1 MPLLA
6 STVTRDPLALAVVS
20 TAAWLP
26 WLLVGL
32 LTGALVD
39 RWDRRTVMW
48 RVDAVRA
55 AVVGVLVALIV
66 SGRVSIPLLAAL
78 AFVLGVGQTLYE
90 NATQAIVP
98 AVVGRDP
105 ARLARAN
112 SQLGA
117 AQTGG
122 KELAGPPLGGVLFT
136 VAPWAP
142 FLLDAVSFGVGA
154 ALIAAIRGRF
164 RPARA
169 PSAGR
174 SLLSGARGAR
184 RPEAPTRLRAEIAE
198 GLRWVWRSRV
208 IRTLAVMAGVVN
220 AVYGAGLAVMVL
232 YAQDVL
238 GLDALGYGL
247 LLAAVAVGVLPG
259 SLIAPWLARTVP
271 TAPLLVGGIAAVAVL
286 QAAFGLAPVVWVA
299 VAAEVLAGVVYIVFD
314 VAQISL
320 RQELVP
326 DRLIGRVLS
335 AARLVGYGAIPAGTL
350 LGGLAARALGLRAP
364 FILGGLVLAVLAV
377 VSARVLTTTAV
388 EEARAMASGDV
399 A

>member
-98 AVVGRDP
+98 AVIGRDP

-142 FLLDAVSFGVGA
+142 FLLDAMSFGVGA

-164 RPARA
+164 APARRA
-169 PSAGR
+169 
-174 SLLSGARGAR
+174 
-184 RPEAPTRLRAEIAE
+184 EAPTRLRAEIAE

>member
-117 AQTGG
+117 AQTCG
-122 KELAGPPLGGVLFT
+122 KELAGPPLGGILFT

-164 RPARA
+164 APARRA
-169 PSAGR
+169 
-174 SLLSGARGAR
+174 
-184 RPEAPTRLRAEIAE
+184 EAPTRLRAEIAE

>member
-98 AVVGRDP
+98 AVIGRGPHRRDPGPVQPGPGPECRPIASLRCARGPEARGRDP
-105 ARLARAN
+105 AAGRDRRGTA
-112 SQLGA
+112 LG
-117 AQTGG
+117 
-122 KELAGPPLGGVLFT
+122 
-136 VAPWAP
+136 VAVPGHP
-142 FLLDAVSFGVGA
+142 DPRGDG
-154 ALIAAIRGRF
+154 RGRQ
-164 RPARA
+164 R
-169 PSAGR
+169 
-174 SLLSGARGAR
+174 
-184 RPEAPTRLRAEIAE
+184 RLRGRPGGHGA
-198 GLRWVWRSRV
+198 V
-208 IRTLAVMAGVVN
+208 RTGRPR
-220 AVYGAGLAVMVL
+220 
-232 YAQDVL
+232 
-238 GLDALGYGL
+238 LDALGYGL

>member
-98 AVVGRDP
+98 AVIGRDP

-142 FLLDAVSFGVGA
+142 FLLDAMSFGVGA

-164 RPARA
+164 APARRA
-169 PSAGR
+169 
-174 SLLSGARGAR
+174 
-184 RPEAPTRLRAEIAE
+184 EAPTRLRAEIAE

-335 AARLVGYGAIPAGTL
+335 AARLVGYGATPAGTL

>member
-1 MPLLA
+1 
-6 STVTRDPLALAVVS
+6 VS

-142 FLLDAVSFGVGA
+142 FLLDAMSFGVGA
-154 ALIAAIRGRF
+154 ALIAAIRGRLA
-164 RPARA
+164 PARTA
-169 PSAGR
+169 
-174 SLLSGARGAR
+174 
-184 RPEAPTRLRAEIAE
+184 EAPTRLRAEIAE

-238 GLDALGYGL
+238 GSTPSGTGCCWPRSPS
-247 LLAAVAVGVLPG
+247 GCC
-259 SLIAPWLARTVP
+259 
-271 TAPLLVGGIAAVAVL
+271 
-286 QAAFGLAPVVWVA
+286 QAA
-299 VAAEVLAGVVYIVFD
+299 
-314 VAQISL
+314 
-320 RQELVP
+320 
-326 DRLIGRVLS
+326 
-335 AARLVGYGAIPAGTL
+335 
-350 LGGLAARALGLRAP
+350 
-364 FILGGLVLAVLAV
+364 
-377 VSARVLTTTAV
+377 
-388 EEARAMASGDV
+388 
-399 A
+399 

>member
-55 AVVGVLVALIV
+55 AVVAVLVALIV

-142 FLLDAVSFGVGA
+142 FLLDAMSFGVGA

-164 RPARA
+164 APARRA
-169 PSAGR
+169 
-174 SLLSGARGAR
+174 
-184 RPEAPTRLRAEIAE
+184 EAPTRLRAEIAE

-326 DRLIGRVLS
+326 RPADRPGPERGPAGRVRRHPGRHPPGRAGRPRPG
-335 AARLVGYGAIPAGTL
+335 AAGALHPRR
-350 LGGLAARALGLRAP
+350 ARAGGPGRGVGAGADDHGRRGGAGDGLR
-364 FILGGLVLAVLAV
+364 
-377 VSARVLTTTAV
+377 
-388 EEARAMASGDV
+388 
-399 A
+399 

>member
-98 AVVGRDP
+98 AVIGRDP

-142 FLLDAVSFGVGA
+142 FLLDAMSFGVGA
-154 ALIAAIRGRF
+154 VVIAAIRGRF
-164 RPARA
+164 APARRA
-169 PSAGR
+169 
-174 SLLSGARGAR
+174 
-184 RPEAPTRLRAEIAE
+184 EAPTRLRAEIAE

>member
-142 FLLDAVSFGVGA
+142 FLLDAMSFGVGA

-164 RPARA
+164 APARRA
-169 PSAGR
+169 
-174 SLLSGARGAR
+174 
-184 RPEAPTRLRAEIAE
+184 EAPTRLRAEIAE

>member
-1 MPLLA
+1 M
-6 STVTRDPLALAVVS
+6 S

-98 AVVGRDP
+98 AVIGRDP

-142 FLLDAVSFGVGA
+142 FLLDAMSFGVGA

-164 RPARA
+164 APARTA
-169 PSAGR
+169 
-174 SLLSGARGAR
+174 
-184 RPEAPTRLRAEIAE
+184 EAPTRLRAEIAE

>member
-1 MPLLA
+1 
-6 STVTRDPLALAVVS
+6 
-20 TAAWLP
+20 
-26 WLLVGL
+26 
-32 LTGALVD
+32 
-39 RWDRRTVMW
+39 
-48 RVDAVRA
+48 
-55 AVVGVLVALIV
+55 
-66 SGRVSIPLLAAL
+66 
-78 AFVLGVGQTLYE
+78 
-90 NATQAIVP
+90 
-98 AVVGRDP
+98 
-105 ARLARAN
+105 
-112 SQLGA
+112 
-117 AQTGG
+117 
-122 KELAGPPLGGVLFT
+122 
-136 VAPWAP
+136 
-142 FLLDAVSFGVGA
+142 
-154 ALIAAIRGRF
+154 
-164 RPARA
+164 
-169 PSAGR
+169 
-174 SLLSGARGAR
+174 
-184 RPEAPTRLRAEIAE
+184 
-198 GLRWVWRSRV
+198 
-208 IRTLAVMAGVVN
+208 MAGVVN

-350 LGGLAARALGLRAP
+350 LGGLASRALGLRAP